1 MADERGRR
9 RAVSSSPI
17 EATPRPPSSLIHRSR
32 RRSQD
37 SSTERWFRYRRS
49 ATVGPMR
56 QNRWLALAVLAT
68 GMLMVILDGSIVT
81 VAMPVMQRDLGLTP
95 EGLTWVI
102 NAYLIAFGS
111 LLLLAGR
118 LGDLLGRKRV
128 LLAGTVVFVAA
139 SVLAGLAT
147 GPGML
152 IAARFL
158 QGVGS
163 AMASAVSLGILVTLF
178 PEQRERA
185 RAIGVFSFT
194 GAAGASLGQVLGG
207 VLTDVLSWHWI
218 FLINVPIG
226 VATLAL
232 AVPYLPNDRGLGLR
246 AGADVLGALLVTAG
260 LMTGIY
266 AVVQT
271 SGNRPLTAGAAAVLL
286 AAFVLRQA
294 RARTPL
300 MPLRVLRSRQVAGAN
315 ALQILMIGAMF
326 SFQIL
331 IALYMQRVLQY
342 SALQTGLAM
351 LPAALAIATVSLG
364 VSARLIHRYGERT
377 ILIAGLA
384 LLTAALGWLTRLP
397 VEARYATDLLPVMLL
412 IAGGGLVL
420 PAITG
425 LGMSGARPDD
435 AGLASGLFNTTQQ
448 LGMAI
453 GVAALSTVAASR
465 TGAHLRAGGT
475 EAVALTD
482 GYRLAFTIGAILLAV
497 SIAGA
502 VLLLRSTPPAAP
514 SHPSA
519 DAAAS
524 SSEPLTVTA
533 GSPER
538 PTDTAASLAR
548 PIGMAGSLEPPT
560 DSAASLARPA
570 ETTALSERTTDTAA
584 ASAASAPSAT

>member
-1 MADERGRR
+1 
-9 RAVSSSPI
+9 
-17 EATPRPPSSLIHRSR
+17 
-32 RRSQD
+32 
-37 SSTERWFRYRRS
+37 
-49 ATVGPMR
+49 MR
-56 QNRWLALAVLAT
+56 QNRWFALAVLAT
-68 GMLMVILDGSIVT
+68 GMLMVVLDGSIVT
-81 VAMPVMQRDLGLTP
+81 VAMPSMQHDLGLTP

-128 LLAGTVVFVAA
+128 LLAGTGVFVAA

-147 GPGML
+147 GPATL

-158 QGVGS
+158 QGVGG
-163 AMASAVSLGILVTLF
+163 AMFSAVSLGILVALF
-178 PEQRERA
+178 PDQRERA

-207 VLTDVLSWHWI
+207 VLTDALSWHWI

-226 VATLAL
+226 VAALAL
-232 AVPYLPNDRGLGLR
+232 AVPYLPADRGLGLR
-246 AGADVLGALLVTAG
+246 AGADALGALLVTAG
-260 LMTGIY
+260 LMTGIS

-271 SGNRPLTAGAAAVLL
+271 SGSRPITFGVAAALL
-286 AAFVLRQA
+286 GGFVLRQA
-294 RARTPL
+294 TAKTPL
-300 MPLRVLRSRQVAGAN
+300 IPLRVLHSRQVCGAN

-331 IALYMQRVLQY
+331 IAMYMQRVLHY
-342 SALQTGLAM
+342 TALRTGLAM

-364 VSARLIHRYGERT
+364 ASARLIHRFGERT
-377 ILIAGLA
+377 VLIAGLVP
-384 LLTAALGWLTRLP
+384 LTGALGWLTRLP
-397 VEARYATDLLPVMLL
+397 ADARYATDLLPVMLL
-412 IAGGGLVL
+412 VAGAGLVL

-453 GVAALSTVAASR
+453 GVAALSTVAAAR
-465 TGAHLRAGGT
+465 TTDRLNAGAV

-482 GYRLAFTIGAILLAV
+482 GYRLAFTIGAALLAL

-502 VLLLRSTPPAAP
+502 VFVLRRARAGVRQEPAPAAQQREP
-514 SHPSA
+514 ATDPRAATGGA
-519 DAAAS
+519 DAATPGGLLARS
-524 SSEPLTVTA
+524 SARGAAPEPRRISTDAIDVGEAGAATFGAGLVTCPSGGDA
-533 GSPER
+533 APGVGTE
-538 PTDTAASLAR
+538 AAS
-548 PIGMAGSLEPPT
+548 G
-560 DSAASLARPA
+560 
-570 ETTALSERTTDTAA
+570 
-584 ASAASAPSAT
+584 